1 MHFLEEVGENQFR
14 RVSKDYNGIQVMTF
28 AADDSFEKSAKG
40 SVHIYL

>member
-1 MHFLEEVGENQFR
+1 MHFLAEVGENQFR
-14 RVSKDYNGIQVMTF
+14 RVSKDYDDVQVMTF